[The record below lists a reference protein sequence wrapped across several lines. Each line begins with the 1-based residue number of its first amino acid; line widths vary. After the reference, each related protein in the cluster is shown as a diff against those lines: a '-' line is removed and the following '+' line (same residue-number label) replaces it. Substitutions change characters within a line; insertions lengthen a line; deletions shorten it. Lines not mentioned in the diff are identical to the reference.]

1 MRTPSSRRLGA
12 VGGVLAPGDPTPPP
26 QDSTARVL
34 AFGANRRARLGDAD
48 ANAQSEEDASPALAK
63 PETKATKAKTKSPAP
78 SATSSRAKTN
88 RVLPPSPSPARRRDA
103 ARRDENENHL
113 SVERL
118 RETRDRGDADAVA
131 HLREGTKRWFVTARD
146 ETKEIAWWQIAT
158 TKATRRAD
166 VAEARLRTLESV
178 VDELRAAVERERDDR
193 VRVESVLRDAFDEP
207 VVRDALRAFPEDA
220 DTPHDD
226 DGSVVAARVFRALER
241 RVAGDAEALEA
252 ARTRE
257 TYLAERLRDAETA
270 KLGAFAAAHKAREEL
285 KAHVTR
291 LRVDNELRKEAQG
304 RLESNDADARELP
317 VVRQQLL
324 FARSELERLKEND
337 ENRAAIQSRAVADAV
352 AQALRTR
359 HDEAHAENLRLREA
373 LRVARTERGE
383 ADWEHARARESAEQE
398 RVAAMR
404 GVTENAAQL
413 AELLRAQTR
422 ETRHADS
429 ERARVA
435 EEAGRAVE
443 RAISQREWAL
453 EVLDREVEAQEAF
466 GKKLAY
472 EMYLA
477 SLHAMPE
484 TAVRAEEEEDVAGFA
499 RAVAAEHRSASE
511 KLRELARA
519 LHEQVKALPHIRQA
533 ARAAGVAAGWT
544 AALAMATAATAKA
557 GPREWP
563 ATNRLREQIKKG
575 REDARREASRG
586 AARRGVL
593 QTLGLDLE
601 PLCEASGKA
610 TIERL
615 MMPSEPSLKQKPE
628 TKTPREK
635 NVGDA
640 RAVPGTPGTFGTDHF
655 YDAETP
661 TTFATSSFRARDYFY
676 DAETE
681 RTPERDGREA
691 TTPFA
696 TPAGAEGGDA
706 ARDAPAPEPPEAEA
720 DWIARAREAA
730 ATLLARRTVNGRRR
744 EMRHLETADSGWGE
758 ILAGSPATPGTSSA
772 STKKRLAFRTPE
784 STTPFATPS
793 ATVSCGKAYAPSKPA
808 QREIDAL
815 VKSLSFAK

>member
-1 MRTPSSRRLGA
+1 LT
-12 VGGVLAPGDPTPPP
+12 
-26 QDSTARVL
+26 
-34 AFGANRRARLGDAD
+34 
-48 ANAQSEEDASPALAK
+48 
-63 PETKATKAKTKSPAP
+63 
-78 SATSSRAKTN
+78 TS

-103 ARRDENENHL
+103 ARRDEDENLL
-113 SVERL
+113 SSERL
-118 RETRDRGDADAVA
+118 RHLRDRGDADAVA

-146 ETKEIAWWQIAT
+146 ETKEMAWWQIAT

-166 VAEARLRTLESV
+166 VAEAHARTLESTV
-178 VDELRAAVERERDDR
+178 HELRVAVERERENR
-193 VRVESVLRDAFDEP
+193 ARVESVLRDAFDEP

-220 DTPHDD
+220 DTPHAD

-241 RVAGDAEALEA
+241 RVAGDADALEA

-257 TYLAERLRDAETA
+257 TYLAEKLRGAETA

-291 LRVDNELRKEAQG
+291 LRVDTELRREAQA

-324 FARSELERLKEND
+324 FARSELERLREAD
-337 ENRAAIQSRAVADAV
+337 ETREAIQSRAVADAV

-383 ADWEHARARESAEQE
+383 ADWEHARARESAEAE
-398 RVAAMR
+398 RVAAVK
-404 GVTENAAQL
+404 GVTENAAEL
-413 AELLRAQTR
+413 AERLRAQTR

-477 SLHAMPE
+477 GLLAMPE
-484 TAVRAEEEEDVAGFA
+484 AAVSVNEETNVAGFA
-499 RAVAAEHRSASE
+499 RAVAAEHRSANE
-511 KLRELARA
+511 QLRELARS
-519 LHEQVKALPHIRQA
+519 LHDQVAALPHIREA

-544 AALAMATAATAKA
+544 AALAVAAAATAKA

-563 ATNRLREQIKKG
+563 ATNRLREQIHKG

-586 AARRGVL
+586 GARRSVL
-593 QTLGLDLE
+593 RVLGSDLE
-601 PLCEASGKA
+601 PTCEDSGKR

-615 MMPSEPSLKQKPE
+615 MMPSEPSLKRSGDAPE
-628 TKTPREK
+628 TKKRGDA
-635 NVGDA
+635 GDA
-640 RAVPGTPGTFGTDHF
+640 RAVPGPPGGGGTPGTDYF

-661 TTFATSSFRARDYFY
+661 TTFAESSFRARDHFY
-676 DAETE
+676 DAETS
-681 RTPERDGREA
+681 TPERLPAA

-696 TPAGAEGGDA
+696 TPAGEPD
-706 ARDAPAPEPPEAEA
+706 PEPDPVEEEA

-730 ATLLARRTVNGRRR
+730 VASLLRRGGSRRGDR
-744 EMRHLETADSGWGE
+744 DTAESGWGE
-758 ILAGSPATPGTSSA
+758 MLAGSPATPGETA

-784 STTPFATPS
+784 ATPPFKTPS
-793 ATVSCGKAYAPSKPA
+793 AEERRRETYAPSEPA
-808 QREIDAL
+808 RREIESLA
-815 VKSLSFAK
+815 KSLRL

>member
-1 MRTPSSRRLGA
+1 MRTPSSRSRLGA
-12 VGGVLAPGDPTPPP
+12 VGGALAPGDPTPPP

-34 AFGANRRARLGDAD
+34 AFSANRLGDAD
-48 ANAQSEEDASPALAK
+48 ANARRQEEGSPALAK
-63 PETKATKAKTKSPAP
+63 PETKARSPAIP
-78 SATSSRAKTN
+78 AKSSRLTTS

-103 ARRDENENHL
+103 ARRDEDENLL
-113 SVERL
+113 SSERL
-118 RETRDRGDADAVA
+118 RHLRDRGDADAVA

-146 ETKEIAWWQIAT
+146 ETKEMAWWQIAT

-166 VAEARLRTLESV
+166 VAEAHARTLESTV
-178 VDELRAAVERERDDR
+178 HELRVAVERERENR
-193 VRVESVLRDAFDEP
+193 ARVESVLRDAFDEP

-220 DTPHDD
+220 DTPHAD

-241 RVAGDAEALEA
+241 RVAGDADALEA

-257 TYLAERLRDAETA
+257 TYLAEKLRGAETA

-291 LRVDNELRKEAQG
+291 LRVDTELRREAQA

-324 FARSELERLKEND
+324 FARSELERLREAD
-337 ENRAAIQSRAVADAV
+337 ETREAIQSRAVADAV

-383 ADWEHARARESAEQE
+383 ADWEHARARESAEAE
-398 RVAAMR
+398 RVAAVK
-404 GVTENAAQL
+404 GVTENAAEL
-413 AELLRAQTR
+413 AERLRAQTR

-477 SLHAMPE
+477 GLLAMPE
-484 TAVRAEEEEDVAGFA
+484 AAVSVNEETNVAGFA
-499 RAVAAEHRSASE
+499 RAVAAEHRSANE
-511 KLRELARA
+511 QLRELARS
-519 LHEQVKALPHIRQA
+519 LHDQVAALPHIREA

-544 AALAMATAATAKA
+544 AALAVASTATAKA

-563 ATNRLREQIKKG
+563 ATNRLREQIRKG

-586 AARRGVL
+586 AARRNVL
-593 QTLGLDLE
+593 RALGLDIE
-601 PLCEASGKA
+601 PSCGDSAKR

-615 MMPSEPSLKQKPE
+615 MMPSEPSLKRKNVPE
-628 TKTPREK
+628 TKKRGDA
-635 NVGDA
+635 GDA
-640 RAVPGTPGTFGTDHF
+640 RAFPGTPGTDYFT
-655 YDAETP
+655 DAETP
-661 TTFATSSFRARDYFY
+661 TTFVESSVRDVHGCDDAVRHPRGRRARFGSDRGGARLDRRGARGSDGFASAPRGAPPRRPRHRRIGLGRNARGITG
-676 DAETE
+676 DAGGTGVHEEAARVPHAGEHASVPHAE
-681 RTPERDGREA
+681 RRGGRSGIVHA
-691 TTPFA
+691 LKTR
-696 TPAGAEGGDA
+696 AEGNRGT
-706 ARDAPAPEPPEAEA
+706 REEPPS
-720 DWIARAREAA
+720 
-730 ATLLARRTVNGRRR
+730 V
-744 EMRHLETADSGWGE
+744 
-758 ILAGSPATPGTSSA
+758 
-772 STKKRLAFRTPE
+772 KRVR
-784 STTPFATPS
+784 
-793 ATVSCGKAYAPSKPA
+793 
-808 QREIDAL
+808 
-815 VKSLSFAK
+815 

>member
-1 MRTPSSRRLGA
+1 ML
-12 VGGVLAPGDPTPPP
+12 L
-26 QDSTARVL
+26 
-34 AFGANRRARLGDAD
+34 
-48 ANAQSEEDASPALAK
+48 
-63 PETKATKAKTKSPAP
+63 
-78 SATSSRAKTN
+78 
-88 RVLPPSPSPARRRDA
+88 
-103 ARRDENENHL
+103 
-113 SVERL
+113 
-118 RETRDRGDADAVA
+118 RDRGDADAAA

-146 ETKEIAWWQIAT
+146 ETKEMAWWQIAT

-166 VAEARLRTLESV
+166 VAEARLRTLESTFR
-178 VDELRAAVERERDDR
+178 ELRASVEREREDR
-193 VRVESVLRDAFDEP
+193 LRLESALRDAFDEP

-220 DTPHDD
+220 DTSHAD

-252 ARTRE
+252 ARARE
-257 TYLAERLRDAETA
+257 TYLAEKLRDAEAA

-285 KAHVTR
+285 KAHVRR
-291 LRVDNELRKEAQG
+291 LRVDNELRKEAQA

-324 FARSELERLKEND
+324 FARSELERLKEKD
-337 ENRAAIQSRAVADAV
+337 EHRAAIQSRAVADAV

-359 HDEAHAENLRLREA
+359 HDEAQAENLRLREA

-383 ADWEHARARESAEQE
+383 ADREHARARASAKAE
-398 RVAAMR
+398 RVAAMK
-404 GVTENAAQL
+404 GATENAAEL
-413 AELLRAQTR
+413 AELLCAQTR

-477 SLHAMPE
+477 GLLAMPE
-484 TAVRAEEEEDVAGFA
+484 AAVSVNEETDVAGFA
-499 RAVAAEHRSASE
+499 RAVAAEHRSANE
-511 KLRELARA
+511 KLRELARS
-519 LHEQVKALPHIRQA
+519 LHDQVAALPHIREA

-544 AALAMATAATAKA
+544 AALAVAAAATAKA

-563 ATNRLREQIKKG
+563 ATNRLREQIHKG

-586 AARRGVL
+586 GARRSVL
-593 QTLGLDLE
+593 RVLGSDLE
-601 PLCEASGKA
+601 PTCEDSRKR

-615 MMPSEPSLKQKPE
+615 MMPSEPSLKRSGDAPE
-628 TKTPREK
+628 TKKRGDA
-635 NVGDA
+635 GDA
-640 RAVPGTPGTFGTDHF
+640 RAVPGGAGGGGTPGTPGTPGTDYF

-661 TTFATSSFRARDYFY
+661 TTFAESSFRARDHFY
-676 DAETE
+676 DAETS
-681 RTPERDGREA
+681 TPERLPAA

-696 TPAGAEGGDA
+696 TPAGE
-706 ARDAPAPEPPEAEA
+706 PEPDPEPDPVEEEA

-730 ATLLARRTVNGRRR
+730 VASLLRRGGPRRGDR
-744 EMRHLETADSGWGE
+744 DTAESGWGE
-758 ILAGSPATPGTSSA
+758 MLAGSPATPGETA

-784 STTPFATPS
+784 ATPPFKTPS
-793 ATVSCGKAYAPSKPA
+793 AEECRRETYAPSEPA
-808 QREIDAL
+808 RREIESLA
-815 VKSLSFAK
+815 KSLRL

>member
-1 MRTPSSRRLGA
+1 ML
-12 VGGVLAPGDPTPPP
+12 L
-26 QDSTARVL
+26 
-34 AFGANRRARLGDAD
+34 
-48 ANAQSEEDASPALAK
+48 
-63 PETKATKAKTKSPAP
+63 
-78 SATSSRAKTN
+78 
-88 RVLPPSPSPARRRDA
+88 
-103 ARRDENENHL
+103 
-113 SVERL
+113 
-118 RETRDRGDADAVA
+118 RDRGDADAAA

-146 ETKEIAWWQIAT
+146 ETKEMAWWQIAT

-166 VAEARLRTLESV
+166 VAEAHARTLESTV
-178 VDELRAAVERERDDR
+178 HELRVAVERERENR
-193 VRVESVLRDAFDEP
+193 ARVESVLRDAFDEP

-220 DTPHDD
+220 DTPHAD

-241 RVAGDAEALEA
+241 RVASDADALEA

-257 TYLAERLRDAETA
+257 TYLAEKLRGAETA
-270 KLGAFAAAHKAREEL
+270 KLGAFAAAHRAREEL

-291 LRVDNELRKEAQG
+291 LRVDTELRREAQA

-317 VVRQQLL
+317 VVKQQLL
-324 FARSELERLKEND
+324 FARSELERLREAD
-337 ENRAAIQSRAVADAV
+337 ETREAIQSRAVADAV

-383 ADWEHARARESAEQE
+383 ADWEHARARESAEAE
-398 RVAAMR
+398 RVAAVK
-404 GVTENAAQL
+404 GVTENAAEL
-413 AELLRAQTR
+413 AERLRAQTR

-477 SLHAMPE
+477 GLLAMPE
-484 TAVRAEEEEDVAGFA
+484 AAVSVNEETDVAGFA
-499 RAVAAEHRSASE
+499 RAVAAEHRSANE
-511 KLRELARA
+511 KLRELARS
-519 LHEQVKALPHIRQA
+519 LHDQVAALPHIREA

-544 AALAMATAATAKA
+544 AALAVAAAATAKA

-563 ATNRLREQIKKG
+563 ATNRLREQIHKG

-586 AARRGVL
+586 GARRSVL
-593 QTLGLDLE
+593 RVLGSDLE
-601 PLCEASGKA
+601 PTCEDSRKR

-615 MMPSEPSLKQKPE
+615 MMPSEPSLKRSGDAPE
-628 TKTPREK
+628 TKKR
-635 NVGDA
+635 GDA
-640 RAVPGTPGTFGTDHF
+640 GDGASVPGGAGGAGTPGTPGTDYF

-661 TTFATSSFRARDYFY
+661 TTFAESSFRARDHFY
-676 DAETE
+676 DAETS
-681 RTPERDGREA
+681 TPERLPAA

-696 TPAGAEGGDA
+696 TPAGE
-706 ARDAPAPEPPEAEA
+706 PEPDPEPDPVEEEA

-730 ATLLARRTVNGRRR
+730 VASLLRRGGPRRGDR
-744 EMRHLETADSGWGE
+744 DTAESGWGE
-758 ILAGSPATPGTSSA
+758 MLAGSPATPGETA

-784 STTPFATPS
+784 ATPPFKTPS
-793 ATVSCGKAYAPSKPA
+793 AEECRRETYAPSEPA
-808 QREIDAL
+808 RREIESLA
-815 VKSLSFAK
+815 KSLRL

>member
-12 VGGVLAPGDPTPPP
+12 VGGALAPGDPTPPP

-34 AFGANRRARLGDAD
+34 AFSANRLGDAD
-48 ANAQSEEDASPALAK
+48 ANARRQEEGSPALAK
-63 PETKATKAKTKSPAP
+63 PETKARSPALP
-78 SATSSRAKTN
+78 AKSSRATTS

-103 ARRDENENHL
+103 ARRDEDENLL
-113 SVERL
+113 SSERL
-118 RETRDRGDADAVA
+118 RDLRDRGDADAVA

-166 VAEARLRTLESV
+166 VAEVHARMLESTV
-178 VDELRAAVERERDDR
+178 HELRVAVEREREDR
-193 VRVESVLRDAFDEP
+193 ARVESVLRDAFDEP

-220 DTPHDD
+220 DTPHAD

-257 TYLAERLRDAETA
+257 TYLAEKLRGAETA
-270 KLGAFAAAHKAREEL
+270 KLGAFAAAHRAREEL

-291 LRVDNELRKEAQG
+291 LRVDTELRREAQA

-324 FARSELERLKEND
+324 FARSELERLREAD
-337 ENRAAIQSRAVADAV
+337 ATREAIQSRAVADAV

-383 ADWEHARARESAEQE
+383 ADWEHARARESAEAE
-398 RVAAMR
+398 RVAAVK
-404 GVTENAAQL
+404 GVTENAAEL
-413 AELLRAQTR
+413 AERLRAQTR

-477 SLHAMPE
+477 GLLAMPE
-484 TAVRAEEEEDVAGFA
+484 AAVSVNEETNVAGFA
-499 RAVAAEHRSASE
+499 RAVAAEHRSANE
-511 KLRELARA
+511 KLRELARS
-519 LHEQVKALPHIRQA
+519 LHDQVAALPHIREA

-544 AALAMATAATAKA
+544 AALAVAAAATAKA

-563 ATNRLREQIKKG
+563 ATNRLREQIHKG

-586 AARRGVL
+586 GARRSVL
-593 QTLGLDLE
+593 RVLGSDLE
-601 PLCEASGKA
+601 PTCEDSGKR

-615 MMPSEPSLKQKPE
+615 MMPSEPSLKRSGDAPE
-628 TKTPREK
+628 TKKRGDA
-635 NVGDA
+635 GDA
-640 RAVPGTPGTFGTDHF
+640 RAVPGGPGGPGGAGTPGTDYF

-661 TTFATSSFRARDYFY
+661 TTFAESSFRARDHFY
-676 DAETE
+676 DAETS
-681 RTPERDGREA
+681 TPERLPAA

-696 TPAGAEGGDA
+696 TPAGE
-706 ARDAPAPEPPEAEA
+706 PEPDPEPDPVEEEA

-730 ATLLARRTVNGRRR
+730 VASLLRRGGPRRGDR
-744 EMRHLETADSGWGE
+744 DTAKSGWGE
-758 ILAGSPATPGTSSA
+758 MLAGSPATPGETA

-784 STTPFATPS
+784 ASPPFKTPS
-793 ATVSCGKAYAPSKPA
+793 AEERRRETYAPSEPA
-808 QREIDAL
+808 RREIESLA
-815 VKSLSFAK
+815 KSLRL

>member
-1 MRTPSSRRLGA
+1 M
-12 VGGVLAPGDPTPPP
+12 LAPGDPTPPP

-477 SLHAMPE
+477 GLLAMPE
-484 TAVRAEEEEDVAGFA
+484 AAVSVNEETDVAGFA
-499 RAVAAEHRSASE
+499 RAVAAEHRSANE
-511 KLRELARA
+511 KLRELARS
-519 LHEQVKALPHIRQA
+519 LHDQVAALPHIREA

-544 AALAMATAATAKA
+544 AALAVAAAAPANA

-563 ATNRLREQIKKG
+563 ATNRLLEQIHKG

-586 AARRGVL
+586 GARRSVL
-593 QTLGLDLE
+593 RVLGSDLE
-601 PLCEASGKA
+601 PTCEDSRKR

-615 MMPSEPSLKQKPE
+615 MMPSEPSLKRSGDAPE
-628 TKTPREK
+628 TKKRGDA
-635 NVGDA
+635 GDA
-640 RAVPGTPGTFGTDHF
+640 RAVPGGPGGPGGAGTPGTDYF

-661 TTFATSSFRARDYFY
+661 TTFAESSFRARDHFY
-676 DAETE
+676 DAETS
-681 RTPERDGREA
+681 TPERLPAA

-696 TPAGAEGGDA
+696 TPAGE
-706 ARDAPAPEPPEAEA
+706 PEPDPEPDPVEEEA

-730 ATLLARRTVNGRRR
+730 VASLLRRGGSRRGDR
-744 EMRHLETADSGWGE
+744 DTAESGWGE
-758 ILAGSPATPGTSSA
+758 MLAGSPATPGETA

-784 STTPFATPS
+784 ATPPFKTPS
-793 ATVSCGKAYAPSKPA
+793 AEECRRETYAPSEPA
-808 QREIDAL
+808 RREIESLA
-815 VKSLSFAK
+815 KSLRL

>member
-1 MRTPSSRRLGA
+1 MRTPTSRRLGA
-12 VGGVLAPGDPTPPP
+12 VGGELAPGDPNPPP

-34 AFGANRRARLGDAD
+34 AFSAHRRAGLGDTET
-48 ANAQSEEDASPALAK
+48 NAQREERGSPALAK
-63 PETKATKAKTKSPAP
+63 PETKAAKATAKSPARP
-78 SATSSRAKTN
+78 AKSSRAAAS

-103 ARRDENENHL
+103 ARRDEDENHL
-113 SVERL
+113 SVDSL
-118 RETRDRGDADAVA
+118 RAARDRGDVDAVA

-146 ETKEIAWWQIAT
+146 ETKEMAWWQIAT

-166 VAEARLRTLESV
+166 VAEARSRNLEST
-178 VDELRAAVERERDDR
+178 VDELRAAVERERENR
-193 VRVESVLRDAFDEP
+193 VRVESVLRGAFDEP
-207 VVRDALRAFPEDA
+207 VVRDALRAFPEDG
-220 DTPHDD
+220 DTPHAD

-257 TYLAERLRDAETA
+257 TYLAEKLRDAEAA
-270 KLGAFAAAHKAREEL
+270 KFGAFAAAHKAREEL

-291 LRVDNELRKEAQG
+291 LRVDNELRREAQA

-324 FARSELERLKEND
+324 FVRSELERLKEQD
-337 ENRAAIQSRAVADAV
+337 ENRAVIQSRAVADAV
-352 AQALRTR
+352 AQALALR

-383 ADWEHARARESAEQE
+383 ADWEHARARESAEAE
-398 RVAAMR
+398 RVAAVK
-404 GVTENAAQL
+404 GVTENAAEL

-472 EMYLA
+472 EMYLTG
-477 SLHAMPE
+477 LHAMPE
-484 TAVRAEEEEDVAGFA
+484 AAVSVDEETNVAGFA
-499 RAVAAEHRSASE
+499 RAVAAEHRSANE
-511 KLRELARA
+511 KLRELARS
-519 LHEQVKALPHIRQA
+519 LHDQIAALPHIRQA

-544 AALAMATAATAKA
+544 AALAVAAAATAKA

-563 ATNRLREQIKKG
+563 ATNRLREQIRKG

-586 AARRGVL
+586 AARRCVL
-593 QTLGLDLE
+593 RALGSDLE
-601 PLCEASGKA
+601 PQCEESGKR

-615 MMPSEPSLKQKPE
+615 MMPSEPSLKRRSVPE
-628 TKTPREK
+628 TKER
-635 NVGDA
+635 GDPNRDA
-640 RAVPGTPGTFGTDHF
+640 CAASGTPGTPGAPGTDYF

-661 TTFATSSFRARDYFY
+661 TTFAKSSVQALDYFY
-676 DAETE
+676 DAESSTSE
-681 RTPERDGREA
+681 RFPAA

-696 TPAGAEGGDA
+696 TPAGDDLDRREKPAEG
-706 ARDAPAPEPPEAEA
+706 APGPDSVEVDL

-730 ATLLARRTVNGRRR
+730 TASLLRRGGHHRGNRD
-744 EMRHLETADSGWGE
+744 TADSGWGE
-758 ILAGSPATPGTSSA
+758 MLAGSPVTPGETA
-772 STKKRLAFRTPE
+772 STKKRLAFLTPE
-784 STTPFATPS
+784 GTPPFRTPS
-793 ATVSCGKAYAPSKPA
+793 AEEGVREKYVPSKPA
-808 QREIDAL
+808 QREIEAL
-815 VKSLSFAK
+815 AKSLRL

>member
-63 PETKATKAKTKSPAP
+63 PETKATKAKAKSPAP

-103 ARRDENENHL
+103 ARRDEAENHT

-118 RETRDRGDADAVA
+118 RHLRDRGDADAVA

-207 VVRDALRAFPEDA
+207 IVRDALRAFPEDA

-291 LRVDNELRKEAQG
+291 LRVDNELRKEAQD

-352 AQALRTR
+352 EQALRTR

-404 GVTENAAQL
+404 GVTENAEQL

-484 TAVRAEEEEDVAGFA
+484 TAVRAEEEEDVAGLA

-519 LHEQVKALPHIRQA
+519 LLDQVKALPHVRQA

-544 AALAMATAATAKA
+544 AALATATAATARA

-586 AARRGVL
+586 TARRGVL
-593 QTLGLDLE
+593 RALGLDLE

-615 MMPSEPSLKQKPE
+615 MMPSEPSLKRKPE
-628 TKTPREK
+628 TKTLREK
-635 NVGDA
+635 NAGDA
-640 RAVPGTPGTFGTDHF
+640 RAVPGTPGTPGTDYF

-661 TTFATSSFRARDYFY
+661 TTFATSSFLARDYFY

-681 RTPERDGREA
+681 RTPERDAREA

-730 ATLLARRTVNGRRR
+730 ATLLARQVNGRRR
-744 EMRHLETADSGWGE
+744 EMRHLETADSRWGE
-758 ILAGSPATPGTSSA
+758 MLAGSPATPGETA

-784 STTPFATPS
+784 GTTPFATPS
-793 ATVSCGKAYAPSKPA
+793 ATVAGGKAYAPSKPA
-808 QREIDAL
+808 QREIEAL

>member
-1 MRTPSSRRLGA
+1 LT
-12 VGGVLAPGDPTPPP
+12 
-26 QDSTARVL
+26 
-34 AFGANRRARLGDAD
+34 
-48 ANAQSEEDASPALAK
+48 
-63 PETKATKAKTKSPAP
+63 
-78 SATSSRAKTN
+78 TS

-103 ARRDENENHL
+103 ARRDEDENLL
-113 SVERL
+113 SSERL
-118 RETRDRGDADAVA
+118 RHLRDRGDADAVA

-146 ETKEIAWWQIAT
+146 ETKEMAWWQIAT

-166 VAEARLRTLESV
+166 VAEAHARTLESTV
-178 VDELRAAVERERDDR
+178 HELRVAVERERENR
-193 VRVESVLRDAFDEP
+193 ARVESVLRDAFDEP

-220 DTPHDD
+220 DTPHAD

-241 RVAGDAEALEA
+241 RVAGDADALEA

-257 TYLAERLRDAETA
+257 TYLAEKLRGAETA

-291 LRVDNELRKEAQG
+291 LRVDTELRREAQA

-324 FARSELERLKEND
+324 FARSELERLREAD
-337 ENRAAIQSRAVADAV
+337 ETREAIQSRAVADAV

-383 ADWEHARARESAEQE
+383 ADWEHARARESAEAE
-398 RVAAMR
+398 RVAAVK
-404 GVTENAAQL
+404 GVTENAAEL
-413 AELLRAQTR
+413 AERLRAQTR

-477 SLHAMPE
+477 GLLAMPE
-484 TAVRAEEEEDVAGFA
+484 AAVSVNEETNVAGFA
-499 RAVAAEHRSASE
+499 RAVAAEHRSANE
-511 KLRELARA
+511 QLRELARS
-519 LHEQVKALPHIRQA
+519 LHDQVAALPHIREA

-544 AALAMATAATAKA
+544 AALAVAAAATAKA

-563 ATNRLREQIKKG
+563 ATNRLREQIHKG

-586 AARRGVL
+586 GARRSVL
-593 QTLGLDLE
+593 RVLGSDLE
-601 PLCEASGKA
+601 PTCEDSGKR

-615 MMPSEPSLKQKPE
+615 MMPSEPSLKRSGDAPE
-628 TKTPREK
+628 TKKRGDA
-635 NVGDA
+635 GDA
-640 RAVPGTPGTFGTDHF
+640 RAVPGPPGGGGTPGTDYF

-661 TTFATSSFRARDYFY
+661 TTFAESSFRARDHFY
-676 DAETE
+676 DAETS
-681 RTPERDGREA
+681 TPERLPAA

-696 TPAGAEGGDA
+696 TPAGEPD
-706 ARDAPAPEPPEAEA
+706 PEPDPVEEEA

-730 ATLLARRTVNGRRR
+730 VASLLRRGGSRRGDR
-744 EMRHLETADSGWGE
+744 DTAESGWGE
-758 ILAGSPATPGTSSA
+758 MLAGSPATPGETA
-772 STKKRLAFRTPE
+772 STKKRLAFCTPE
-784 STTPFATPS
+784 ATPPFKTPS
-793 ATVSCGKAYAPSKPA
+793 AEERRRETYAPSEPA
-808 QREIDAL
+808 RREIESLA
-815 VKSLSFAK
+815 KSLRL

>member
-1 MRTPSSRRLGA
+1 MRTPSSRSRLGA
-12 VGGVLAPGDPTPPP
+12 VGGALAPGDPTPPP

-34 AFGANRRARLGDAD
+34 AFSANRLGEAD
-48 ANAQSEEDASPALAK
+48 ANARRQEEGSPALAK
-63 PETKATKAKTKSPAP
+63 PETKARSPAIP
-78 SATSSRAKTN
+78 AKSSRLTTLTTS

-103 ARRDENENHL
+103 ARRDEDENLL
-113 SVERL
+113 SSERL
-118 RETRDRGDADAVA
+118 QTLLRDRGDADAAA

-146 ETKEIAWWQIAT
+146 ETKEMAWWQIAT

-166 VAEARLRTLESV
+166 VAEAHARTLESTV
-178 VDELRAAVERERDDR
+178 HELRVAVERERENR
-193 VRVESVLRDAFDEP
+193 ARVESVLRDAFDEP

-220 DTPHDD
+220 DTPHAD

-241 RVAGDAEALEA
+241 RVASDADALEA

-257 TYLAERLRDAETA
+257 TYLAEKLRGAETA
-270 KLGAFAAAHKAREEL
+270 KLGAFAAAHRAREEL

-291 LRVDNELRKEAQG
+291 LRVDTELRREAQA

-317 VVRQQLL
+317 VVKQQLL
-324 FARSELERLKEND
+324 FARSELERLREAD
-337 ENRAAIQSRAVADAV
+337 ETREAIQSRAVADAV

-383 ADWEHARARESAEQE
+383 ADWEHARARESAEAE
-398 RVAAMR
+398 RVAAVK
-404 GVTENAAQL
+404 GVTENAAEL
-413 AELLRAQTR
+413 AERLRAQTR

-477 SLHAMPE
+477 GLLAMPE
-484 TAVRAEEEEDVAGFA
+484 AAVSVNEETDVAGFA
-499 RAVAAEHRSASE
+499 RAVAAEHRSANE
-511 KLRELARA
+511 KLRELARS
-519 LHEQVKALPHIRQA
+519 LHDQVAALPHIREA

-544 AALAMATAATAKA
+544 AALAVAAAATAKA

-563 ATNRLREQIKKG
+563 ATNRLREQIHKG

-586 AARRGVL
+586 GARRSVL
-593 QTLGLDLE
+593 RVLGSDLE
-601 PLCEASGKA
+601 PTCEDSRKR

-615 MMPSEPSLKQKPE
+615 MMPSEPSLKRSGDAPE
-628 TKTPREK
+628 TKKRGDA
-635 NVGDA
+635 GDA
-640 RAVPGTPGTFGTDHF
+640 RAVPGGAGGAGTPGTPGTDYF

-661 TTFATSSFRARDYFY
+661 TTFAESSFRARDHFY
-676 DAETE
+676 DAETS
-681 RTPERDGREA
+681 TPERLPAA

-696 TPAGAEGGDA
+696 TPAGE
-706 ARDAPAPEPPEAEA
+706 PEPDPEPDPVEEEA

-730 ATLLARRTVNGRRR
+730 VASLLRRGGPRRGDR
-744 EMRHLETADSGWGE
+744 DTAESGWGE
-758 ILAGSPATPGTSSA
+758 MLAGSPATPGETA

-784 STTPFATPS
+784 ATPPFKTPS
-793 ATVSCGKAYAPSKPA
+793 AEECRRETYAPSEPA
-808 QREIDAL
+808 RREIESLA
-815 VKSLSFAK
+815 KSLRL